1 MTDLP
6 TLLSAGYAARVQRKG
21 SLAKAEH
28 ELREAMA
35 DASVKAAAMEILAR
49 LDPLAAKLGS
59 RHAERDYA
67 GSVHRD
73 LLRRALNLT

>member
-1 MTDLP
+1 MTDLQ
-6 TLLSAGYAARVQRKG
+6 TLLSAAYSARVLRKG

-35 DASVKAAAMEILAR
+35 HAETKAAAVDMLSR

-59 RHAERDYA
+59 RYAERDYV
-67 GSVHRD
+67 GSVHRN